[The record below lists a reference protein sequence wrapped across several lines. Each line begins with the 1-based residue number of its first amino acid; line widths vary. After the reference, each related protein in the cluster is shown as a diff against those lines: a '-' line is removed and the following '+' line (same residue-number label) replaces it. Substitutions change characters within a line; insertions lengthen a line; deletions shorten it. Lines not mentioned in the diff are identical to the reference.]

1 MSVESSASGVTPV
14 TDPAVGQSGTTKVR
28 PGPAADTSTKHLT
41 PRAAH
46 PRRNTRRWALILSEF
61 LRAVLWIPLVIV
73 LIPAALVFH
82 LSIPLAAEAQRA
94 LARSLGI
101 DAPSR
106 RPSATARGAWL
117 SSRVTTGEFWRQD
130 LPLCLGSIVLTTI
143 DFFVG
148 FVGLIAASTS
158 LALPFV
164 VSPQRPAEAW
174 RYSFTSFEQCWWFFP
189 IGLALLAVVSMVFLA
204 VGRLRGRFV
213 TNLSTDPNS
222 EEMQALTQQ
231 VGDLSRGRATLV
243 DAFEAERSRIERDLH
258 DGAQQE
264 LVGVT
269 MALGLARVHLE
280 AARQAFAANPVDDPS
295 SPQDS
300 TSSSDTSVVLTA
312 ASDHSPGEAADI
324 ATVLMPVLADIDAAQ
339 DRAEAALRALRETV
353 RGVRPAMLTERGL
366 AAALQELAS
375 HSTPPAACDIT
386 GDDAAI
392 SSPVAT
398 TVYFAVAEALTNAA
412 KHSSSSDGAQITLVC
427 NAFEVC
433 AVVSDNGRG
442 GANPAAP
449 SATGLR
455 GIIQRVESMGG
466 TVTIDSPI
474 GVGTTVTITAP
485 TTPPWRD

>member
-14 TDPAVGQSGTTKVR
+14 TEPAAAGPGTTKMHA
-28 PGPAADTSTKHLT
+28 GPAADTGATHST
-41 PRAAH
+41 PRAPH

-61 LRAVLWIPLVIV
+61 LRAVLWIPLAIA

-94 LARSLGI
+94 LARGLGF

-130 LPLCLGSIVLTTI
+130 LPLCLGGIVLTTI

-148 FVGLIAASTS
+148 FIGLIAASTS
-158 LALPFV
+158 LALPFI
-164 VSPQRPAEAW
+164 VSPQRPAQVW
-174 RYSFTSFEQCWWFFP
+174 KYSYTSFEQCWWFFP
-189 IGLALLAVVSMVFLA
+189 IGIALLAVVSMVFLA

-280 AARQAFAANPVDDPS
+280 TARQTFAENPVDDPS
-295 SPQDS
+295 SPQAS
-300 TSSSDTSVVLTA
+300 MPSSNTPVVLAA
-312 ASDHSPGEAADI
+312 ASDGSPAEAADI

-339 DRAEAALRALRETV
+339 DRAEAALRALRDTV
-353 RGVRPAMLTERGL
+353 RGVRPAVLTERGL

-386 GDDAAI
+386 GDDGI
-392 SSPVAT
+392 LSSPVAT

-412 KHSSSSDGAQITLVC
+412 KHSNSSDGAQITLSC
-427 NAFEVC
+427 NASGVR

-466 TVTIDSPI
+466 TVAIDSPI

-485 TTPPWRD
+485 ATPPWRD